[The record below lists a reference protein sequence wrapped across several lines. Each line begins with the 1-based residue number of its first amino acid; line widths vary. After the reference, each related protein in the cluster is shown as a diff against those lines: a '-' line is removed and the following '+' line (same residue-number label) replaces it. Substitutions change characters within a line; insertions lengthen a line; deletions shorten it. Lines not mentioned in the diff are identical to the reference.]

1 MSRKKTATVLLSC
14 LLGLAALAACAP
26 SRAQAPAQPAA
37 WPTRPVR
44 LVVGLAP
51 GGLADV
57 LVRAVQPHLSAALGQ
72 PVLVDNRGGAGGN
85 VAGVEVVHNG
95 GDGHTFLITPTTTES
110 VNPSLFARMPFE
122 PQRDLRPVGL
132 LADSKLFLFVRAS
145 LGVDSTEAFIAY
157 ARAHPGQLTY
167 GSAGNGTTPHLSAE
181 LLKQATGI
189 TAVHAPYRGV
199 APAMQDLVAGQIDF
213 AFGPATSFAFVQ
225 TGKLKVLAVAS
236 RGRAQIA
243 PEVRTFQESGIP
255 GVYGDSMFGVYA
267 PAGMRPEAV
276 ERMNRELNKV
286 LERPDIRARFLE
298 AGAEALPLSP
308 ADYAARVQA
317 ETRVFSAIVKSK
329 NLTAD

>member
-1 MSRKKTATVLLSC
+1 MSRKKIAIVLLSC
-14 LLGLAALAACAP
+14 LVGVMGPAG
-26 SRAQAPAQPAA
+26 AQTAS
-37 WPTRPVR
+37 WPTKPVR

-57 LVRAVQPHLSAALGQ
+57 LVRSVQPHLTTALGQ

-85 VAGVEVVHNG
+85 IAGSEVVVNG
-95 GDGHTFLITPTTTES
+95 TDGHTFLITPTTTES
-110 VNPSLFARMPFE
+110 VNPSLFAKMPFDVH
-122 PQRDLRPVGL
+122 RDLRPVAL

-157 ARAHPGQLTY
+157 AKKHPGQLTY

-213 AFGPATSFAFVQ
+213 AFGPATSFSFVQ

-236 RGRAQIA
+236 RTRAQIA
-243 PEVRTFQESGIP
+243 PDVRTFQEAGIE

-267 PAGMRPEAV
+267 PASVKPEAI
-276 ERMNRELNKV
+276 ERMNREINKV
-286 LERPDIRARFLE
+286 LERPDIKARFLE

-308 ADYAARVQA
+308 ADYAAKVKA
-317 ETRVFSAIVKSK
+317 ETAVFSAIIKSK
-329 NLTAD
+329 NLTSE